1 MQGQDQEQGLQ
12 AAELLDGQWKL
23 VYASNSGVLGLLAL
37 ARLPGVA
44 VGDITQTIESASLT
58 VENQARATSRK
69 ISPTH

>member
-1 MQGQDQEQGLQ
+1 MQ

-58 VENQARATSRK
+58 VENQARATSCK
-69 ISPTH
+69 IATY